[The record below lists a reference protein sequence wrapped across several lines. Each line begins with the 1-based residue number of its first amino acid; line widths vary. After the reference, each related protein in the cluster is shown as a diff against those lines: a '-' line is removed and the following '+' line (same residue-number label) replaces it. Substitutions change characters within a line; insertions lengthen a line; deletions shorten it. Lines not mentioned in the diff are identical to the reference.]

1 MGALVQN
8 FCKPRPFPVKIR
20 VFWSVRAT
28 LLNTLV
34 YSGVTDT
41 VNQPIRSVYYFYY
54 PVRLCAGE
62 G

>member
-1 MGALVQN
+1 MGALARARN

-34 YSGVTDT
+34 HSGVTDT
-41 VNQPIRSVYYFYY
+41 VNQPIRSVYYFY
-54 PVRLCAGE
+54 
-62 G
+62 